1 MKKLTKFLA
10 TGIGWLL
17 FGFVAMVAS
26 AAGLSVIH
34 TAFPTSDASTEF
46 GIPYAVENVN
56 TVLGTNMLS
65 KVVVVNNASN
75 PYQVP
80 NNTAYVI
87 FAGTQASNVMT
98 VSMPS
103 AANSLDNQEVS
114 IFGQAAVSSVTVVS
128 SGASA
133 VGGPSAPT
141 AANWHVKYKYDAGTL
156 SWYAV
161 DN

>member
-1 MKKLTKFLA
+1 MKKYAKFLA
-10 TGIGWLL
+10 TGFAWLT
-17 FGFVAMVAS
+17 FGFMFMVAG
-26 AAGLSVIH
+26 AASLSVIH
-34 TAFPTSDASTEF
+34 TAFPTADSSTEF
-46 GIPYAVENVN
+46 GIPYAVENMN

-80 NNTAYVI
+80 SNTAYVI
-87 FAGTQASNVMT
+87 FAGTQAASAMT
-98 VSMPS
+98 ISMPS
-103 AANSLDNQEVS
+103 ATNSLDNQEVS

-141 AANWHVKYKYDAGTL
+141 SANWHVKYKYDVGTL